1 MQDLL
6 IFDDGERENYLN
18 ISSCFLTFINRR
30 RCLAVAVPHLTSHR
44 HRLEVQPAEPKPG
57 ASKPKRWVPSGKHVR
72 QPKRL
77 SRKETNWIRNHLVAA
92 GAESMIETE
101 YANNKDLGVFSEI
114 NQKKEKKITAH
125 VFSFQPSSLFSRFC
139 FSTEALVWF
148 WKEHFGAQHSSFGAT
163 CAHVGPDS
171 KRQDELN

>member
-6 IFDDGERENYLN
+6 VFDDSEREKYLN

-44 HRLEVQPAEPKPG
+44 HRLEVRPAEPKPG
-57 ASKPKRWVPSGKHVR
+57 ASKPKRSVPSGKHVR

-77 SRKETNWIRNHLVAA
+77 SRKETNRIRIHLVAA

-114 NQKKEKKITAH
+114 NQKKEKKSQH
-125 VFSFQPSSLFSRFC
+125 MCFHSSPLLFFPGFVFQPKPLCGSGKNILGPSIPHSVRRVH
-139 FSTEALVWF
+139 TWALTAR
-148 WKEHFGAQHSSFGAT
+148 GRTS
-163 CAHVGPDS
+163 
-171 KRQDELN
+171 

>member
-6 IFDDGERENYLN
+6 VFDDSEREKYLN

-30 RCLAVAVPHLTSHR
+30 RCLAVAAPHLTSHR
-44 HRLEVQPAEPKPG
+44 HRLEVRPAEPKPG
-57 ASKPKRWVPSGKHVR
+57 ASKPKRSVPSGKHVR

-77 SRKETNWIRNHLVAA
+77 SRKETNRIRIHLVAA

-114 NQKKEKKITAH
+114 NQKKEKKNRSTCVFIPAL
-125 VFSFQPSSLFSRFC
+125 FSFFPVLFFNRSPCVVLER
-139 FSTEALVWF
+139 TF
-148 WKEHFGAQHSSFGAT
+148 W
-163 CAHVGPDS
+163 GPAFLIRCDVCT
-171 KRQDELN
+171 RGP